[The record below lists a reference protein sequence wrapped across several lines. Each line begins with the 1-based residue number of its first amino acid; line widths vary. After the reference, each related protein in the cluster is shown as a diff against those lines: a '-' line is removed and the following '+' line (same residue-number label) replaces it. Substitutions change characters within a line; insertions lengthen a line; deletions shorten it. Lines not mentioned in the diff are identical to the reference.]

1 MYTYIIKPAYSR
13 KRYYKTKRRYIVF
26 VGSVLIQFI
35 GIAMPSA
42 MLGIVY
48 VDMTREFRAEASQ
61 AALMLSLFRGIAF
74 GGGLSLPNNYTCS
87 IAGNKIKI
95 VVKKRKIKERLGSLQ
110 NLTIRSIF
118 FKWSVKYGK
127 AINYY
132 LVKKNYWKNCEFFLN
147 TFHRRW

>member
-1 MYTYIIKPAYSR
+1 MYAYIIKPAYSR

-42 MLGIVY
+42 MLGVVY

-87 IAGNKIKI
+87 IAGKKIESRNEKL
-95 VVKKRKIKERLGSLQ
+95 ERLSGLQ
-110 NLTIRSIF
+110 N
-118 FKWSVKYGK
+118 
-127 AINYY
+127 
-132 LVKKNYWKNCEFFLN
+132 
-147 TFHRRW
+147 

>member
-118 FKWSVKYGK
+118 F
-127 AINYY
+127 
-132 LVKKNYWKNCEFFLN
+132 FLMICKV
-147 TFHRRW
+147 R